1 MPAHLEQAS
10 KNKIEYLL
18 TLSKLQKI
26 KLRLAQLEQTV
37 KKRF

>member
-1 MPAHLEQAS
+1 MPAHLEQTP
-10 KNKIEYLL
+10 KDKIEYLL